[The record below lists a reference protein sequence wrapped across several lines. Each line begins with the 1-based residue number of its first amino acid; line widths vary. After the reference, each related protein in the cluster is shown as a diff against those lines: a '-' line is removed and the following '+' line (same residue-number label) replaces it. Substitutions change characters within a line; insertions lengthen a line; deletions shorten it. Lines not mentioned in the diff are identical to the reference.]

1 MCQGTCQYFSVC
13 GGGEPVNK
21 LAENGTF
28 ASTETKYCRLTKMR
42 PTDLV
47 LEAIE
52 RAQQSGGGLD
62 TSDSAQLARVSA
74 HEGLGK
80 QW

>member
-1 MCQGTCQYFSVC
+1 
-13 GGGEPVNK
+13 VNK

-28 ASTETKYCRLTKMR
+28 ASTETKYCRVTKMR

-47 LEAIE
+47 LDAIE
-52 RAQQSGGGLD
+52 RAQQGGGRLNN
-62 TSDSAQLARVSA
+62 SNSAQLARVSA